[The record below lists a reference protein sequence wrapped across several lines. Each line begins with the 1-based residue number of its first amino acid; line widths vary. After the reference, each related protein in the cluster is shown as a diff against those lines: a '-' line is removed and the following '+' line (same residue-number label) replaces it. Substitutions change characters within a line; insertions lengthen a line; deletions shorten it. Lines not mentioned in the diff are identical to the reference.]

1 MNDDTPPGHR
11 KTSNRAPGQQP
22 GEASQI
28 FDVDKQARAA
38 AKGQRPCIVWL
49 TGLSGA
55 GKSTIAN
62 LVEKRLLALGRHTYI
77 LDGDNVRKGLN
88 SDLGFTDTDRVEN
101 GRRVAEVAALMADAG
116 LIVIVA
122 LISPFLGE
130 RAKARAMVESRE
142 FLEVFVDTPLAIA
155 EARDPKGLYRKAR
168 RGELANFTGIDSP
181 YEPPEHP
188 DLRIDGARLEPDAA
202 AELVI
207 FELHRVGA
215 IAIE

>member
-1 MNDDTPPGHR
+1 MTDHFASGDRKTANRPPGQEPG
-11 KTSNRAPGQQP
+11 RAWQ
-22 GEASQI
+22 A
-28 FDVDKQARAA
+28 FDVDKRARAA
-38 AKGQRPCIVWL
+38 AKGQRPCVVWL

-62 LVEKRLLALGRHTYI
+62 LVERRLLALGRHTYV
-77 LDGDNVRKGLN
+77 LDGDNVRNGLN

-122 LISPFLGE
+122 LISPFRGE
-130 RAKARAMVESRE
+130 RAKARAMVEDGE

-155 EARDPKGLYRKAR
+155 EARDPKGLYKKAR

-188 DLRIDGARLEPDAA
+188 DIRIDGARLQPDAA
-202 AELVI
+202 AQLVI
-207 FELHRVGA
+207 SELQRVGA
-215 IAIE
+215 IALG